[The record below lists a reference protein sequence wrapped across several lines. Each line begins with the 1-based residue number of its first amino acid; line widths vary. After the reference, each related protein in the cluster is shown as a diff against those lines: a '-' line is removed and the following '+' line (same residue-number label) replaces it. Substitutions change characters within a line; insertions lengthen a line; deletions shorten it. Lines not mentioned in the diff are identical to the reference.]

1 MLRSGYATTCSR
13 QDFRDES
20 SWQTWLQEE
29 IQTLSARK
37 EEYTTLVNKSNE
49 RTNGRST
56 DGGSSSSSRFLTG
69 DMRNHYVQL
78 VRLCMDADL
87 DALANMSDNEMVS
100 LSILSSDHMALLEVC
115 ADLWR
120 VPQTTALVVTSAV
133 LVELYLASEIPLECV
148 LEALGGI
155 NRYIQEIDRSRWRR
169 ADVSVSSRA
178 RSPAQQSFQALG
190 FIGYHC
196 PAGHSHTPRGEAA
209 TRSILRCGSGRTL

>member
-13 QDFRDES
+13 QDFRDDS
-20 SWQTWLQEE
+20 SWQIWLQEE
-29 IQTLSARK
+29 IQTLSVRK
-37 EEYTTLVNKSNE
+37 EEYTTLVNKFNE

-56 DGGSSSSSRFLTG
+56 DGVSSSSSRFLTG

-120 VPQTTALVVTSAV
+120 VPQTTVLVVTTAV

-178 RSPAQQSFQALG
+178 RSSAQHASQALG

-196 PAGHSHTPRGEAA
+196 PTGHIHTPRGETA
-209 TRSILRCGSGRTL
+209 T